1 MRDARQSG
9 NCLMKQSPPSVQK
22 EKACIVGV
30 KLGIDD
36 FLDGGQVDRHVFDA
50 DMVSLHQQ
58 SRDGQ
63 NRQKE
68 EISNRLKPDDGGIL
82 YRRWKRI

>member
-1 MRDARQSG
+1 
-9 NCLMKQSPPSVQK
+9 
-22 EKACIVGV
+22 
-30 KLGIDD
+30 
-36 FLDGGQVDRHVFDA
+36 
-50 DMVSLHQQ
+50 MVSLHQQ